1 MVLKPHAR
9 IAHVVVD
16 VDVVIA
22 ATAAAAAA
30 VVATVLNLR
39 CLPCFHPGARL

>member
-22 ATAAAAAA
+22 ATAAA
-30 VVATVLNLR
+30 VVATVLNLCR
-39 CLPCFHPGARL
+39 LPCFHPGARL